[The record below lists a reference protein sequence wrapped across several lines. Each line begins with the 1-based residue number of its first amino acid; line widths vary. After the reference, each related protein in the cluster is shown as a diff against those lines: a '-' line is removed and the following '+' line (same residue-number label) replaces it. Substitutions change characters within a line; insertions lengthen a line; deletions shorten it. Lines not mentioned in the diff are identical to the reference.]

1 MKGIT
6 YLNPDQY
13 IDSQEA
19 SLQEKL
25 TEMREILR
33 DALPEASEIIS
44 YGMPGFKFKEVLVYY
59 AVTKKHLGFYPT
71 SNGVAAFAGE
81 LAAYNTSKGTI
92 RFPLNEPL
100 PHELIASIARFRM
113 EEVLKAQKCLIF
125 LGF

>member
-6 YLNPDQY
+6 YLNSDQY

-59 AVTKKHLGFYPT
+59 AVTKKHLGFYSP
-71 SNGVAAFAGE
+71 SNGVAAFAEE
-81 LAAYNTSKGTI
+81 LAAYNPAKGTI
-92 RFPLNEPL
+92 RFPLNEAL

-113 EEVLKAQKCLIF
+113 EEVLKA
-125 LGF
+125 